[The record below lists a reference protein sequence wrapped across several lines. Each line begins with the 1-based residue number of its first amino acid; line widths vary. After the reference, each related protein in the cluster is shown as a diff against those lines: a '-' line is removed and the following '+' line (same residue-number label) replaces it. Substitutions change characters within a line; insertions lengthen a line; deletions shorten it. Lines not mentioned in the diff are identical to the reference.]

1 MTWSSLVLQV
11 ALVLEGGSG
20 SGADGGEGGK
30 GGGGGGDDDHPF
42 GKVATLREQ
51 LNILLTNEPDT
62 RSREQDKWLEW
73 NQAFEEVKEELAAQ
87 TLEDPL
93 DAGEGRYSGGDGE
106 SKCGGAT
113 GNGGGTEGVNLNNV
127 RGFSI
132 GIFDGI
138 GVHGKTLIDTCAK
151 GTVTFADTHGG
162 PNGAAANPLRTTD
175 DVRRYLTQYYAF
187 VNAQIQTTTE
197 PHPTKSGVLALSMFC
212 GAGMFGVGYVG
223 GRCCRAVYEGPE
235 GRLAMRNVGDEHN
248 FENEVEMERV
258 KATGAEVKKW
268 MVNNVGCVGDT
279 CVWYGPGNPKCG
291 RREPGLST
299 SRILGFS
306 NATEVGVTAEPT
318 VVVVDLSEP
327 TDTVLYLAAS
337 SNFWKILDD
346 DDVLGQLQEWFD
358 R

>member
-1 MTWSSLVLQV
+1 M
-11 ALVLEGGSG
+11 
-20 SGADGGEGGK
+20 
-30 GGGGGGDDDHPF
+30 
-42 GKVATLREQ
+42 
-51 LNILLTNEPDT
+51 
-62 RSREQDKWLEW
+62 
-73 NQAFEEVKEELAAQ
+73 
-87 TLEDPL
+87 
-93 DAGEGRYSGGDGE
+93 
-106 SKCGGAT
+106 
-113 GNGGGTEGVNLNNV
+113 
-127 RGFSI
+127 
-132 GIFDGI
+132 
-138 GVHGKTLIDTCAK
+138 
-151 GTVTFADTHGG
+151 
-162 PNGAAANPLRTTD
+162 
-175 DVRRYLTQYYAF
+175 RRYLTQYYAF
-187 VNAQIQTTTE
+187 VNTQILTTE
-197 PHPTKSGVLALSMFC
+197 PHPTKSGAAALSMFC

-346 DDVLGQLQEWFD
+346 DDVLVGQPLAVVASRQSEPHQPGTEAEAGVFLQVEEAPD
-358 R
+358 EKSERLEKIIQA

>member
-1 MTWSSLVLQV
+1 MGVNPLEVASIGGTFCQENVPGILKQVFSSSSLKAEHHFVGCTQYNTQAGVVLQV

-20 SGADGGEGGK
+20 AK
-30 GGGGGGDDDHPF
+30 GGRGG
-42 GKVATLREQ
+42 A
-51 LNILLTNEPDT
+51 
-62 RSREQDKWLEW
+62 
-73 NQAFEEVKEELAAQ
+73 
-87 TLEDPL
+87 
-93 DAGEGRYSGGDGE
+93 GE
-106 SKCGGAT
+106 SKGGA
-113 GNGGGTEGVNLNNV
+113 GSDDAGGLKLDKLRGV
-127 RGFSI
+127 SI

-138 GVHGKTLIDTCAK
+138 GIQGLTLIDTCAT
-151 GTVTFADTHGG
+151 GTVTFADTQGG
-162 PNGAAANPLRTTD
+162 PNGAAANPLQNAD

-187 VNAQIQTTTE
+187 VNTQILTTE
-197 PHPTKSGVLALSMFC
+197 PHPTKSGAAALSMFC

-223 GRCCRAVYEGPE
+223 GRCCRAVYESPE
-235 GRLAMRNVGDEHN
+235 GRLAMRNVGEEHN
-248 FENEVEMERV
+248 FENEVELERV

-306 NATEVGVTAEPT
+306 DATEVGVTAEPT

>member
-1 MTWSSLVLQV
+1 M
-11 ALVLEGGSG
+11 
-20 SGADGGEGGK
+20 
-30 GGGGGGDDDHPF
+30 
-42 GKVATLREQ
+42 R
-51 LNILLTNEPDT
+51 
-62 RSREQDKWLEW
+62 
-73 NQAFEEVKEELAAQ
+73 
-87 TLEDPL
+87 
-93 DAGEGRYSGGDGE
+93 
-106 SKCGGAT
+106 
-113 GNGGGTEGVNLNNV
+113 GV
-127 RGFSI
+127 SI

-138 GVHGKTLIDTCAK
+138 GIQGLTLIDTCAT
-151 GTVTFADTHGG
+151 GTVTFADTQGG
-162 PNGAAANPLRTTD
+162 PNGAAANPLQNAD

-187 VNAQIQTTTE
+187 VNTQILTTE
-197 PHPTKSGVLALSMFC
+197 PHPTKSGAAALSMFC

-223 GRCCRAVYEGPE
+223 GRCCRAVYESPE
-235 GRLAMRNVGDEHN
+235 GRLAMRNVGEEHN
-248 FENEVEMERV
+248 FENEVELERV

-306 NATEVGVTAEPT
+306 DATEVGVTAEPT